1 MNMNT
6 STSTADLTDREQSA
20 ALAEHLRTHRIGA
33 PADTDLELLQALHTL
48 AHCS

>member
-1 MNMNT
+1 MTT
-6 STSTADLTDREQSA
+6 STSKKADITEAGQAS

-33 PADTDLELLQALHTL
+33 PADTSLELLKALHTL